1 MHTWSSGPQQQDK
14 QTILEVFITHLGRR
28 CFFSLKLLLLHL
40 RQSLWC
46 CICPLFDKPCPQVVS
61 TLALIGRQNVHLL
74 APKEFFLFFASTTAA
89 TDLSSR
95 DSDWGIWSSAWAG
108 KIREYSKL
116 IFLGWNPDLGGQRQF
131 FYSFCPGF
139 DWVWWVIFAHLHKV
153 GGEDSNLRRSVKN
166 SSRKIDLQTGKKM
179 VRLTQLA
186 QQALTLPPSLPFH
199 HPSSTSHMKSKF
211 WSTLK
216 WLM

>member
-1 MHTWSSGPQQQDK
+1 MMHTWSSGPQQQNK

-46 CICPLFDKPCPQVVS
+46 CICPLFDKPCLKVVS
-61 TLALIGRQNVHLL
+61 TLHLL
-74 APKEFFLFFASTTAA
+74 ASTMFTYSLPRSSSCSSPRQPRPLIFLPEIVIEASDQAPGQA
-89 TDLSSR
+89 KS
-95 DSDWGIWSSAWAG
+95 GNIQ
-108 KIREYSKL
+108 KF

-166 SSRKIDLQTGKKM
+166 SSRKRDLQTGEM
-179 VRLTQLA
+179 ILA